1 MNLIKLTDSRGY
13 TRNKTHWEIGSKL
26 SLPYTSKPKL
36 CTTDVIH
43 AYKSLNLALLVNPT
57 HASFKDPK
65 IFEAIG
71 KIVVEDPLKVGCF
84 ELKITK
90 EIEQPSW
97 YKDTKTKRKVQLQF
111 AILCAKE
118 VLPMF
123 EKRYPNDLRPRKAI
137 EVAEKVLKSS
147 FKDKSAAVHAA
158 DAAAAA
164 TNAAARAGAI
174 AAVYVAAAH
183 AAHAA
188 AADAAYA
195 AARAAAGAGGYA
207 DANAVYAAA
216 DAAYAA
222 ADAAYAANKNID
234 FNKLANKAVELQGEN
249 Q

>member
-13 TRNKTHWEIGSKL
+13 TQNKTHWEIGSKL

-43 AYKSLNLALLVNPT
+43 AYKSLNLALLVNPI

-71 KIVVEDPLKVGCF
+71 EIVVEDPLKVGCF
-84 ELKITK
+84 KLKIVEK
-90 EIEQPSW
+90 LQQPSW

-137 EVAEKVLKSS
+137 EVAEKVLKSN
-147 FKDKSAAVHAA
+147 FKDKSDAAHAA
-158 DAAAAA
+158 DAAYAAYAAA
-164 TNAAARAGAI
+164 HAAD
-174 AAVYVAAAH
+174 AAH

-188 AADAAYA
+188 AD
-195 AARAAAGAGGYA
+195 AARAAA
-207 DANAVYAAA
+207 DAAVYATAAAAAAA
-216 DAAYAA
+216 DAAAHAA
-222 ADAAYAANKNID
+222 AVAAVDAAVDANKNID
-234 FNKLANKAVELQGEN
+234 FNKLANKAVELQGETF
-249 Q
+249 